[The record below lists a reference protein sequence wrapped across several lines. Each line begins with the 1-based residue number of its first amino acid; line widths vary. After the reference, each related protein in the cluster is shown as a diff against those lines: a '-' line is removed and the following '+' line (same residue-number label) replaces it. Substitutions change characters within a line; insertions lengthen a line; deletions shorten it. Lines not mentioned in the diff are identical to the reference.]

1 MAKLDKNSVQTTLN
15 GVNFTPLENISQSV
29 KVTRAQK
36 AKRQSIPQKKSLLFI
51 KHNGFEYEL
60 LKRGWIKE
68 TEITRHGFEVKFVD
82 DVIDR
87 ILDETNDLHYLLY
100 DENEG

>member
-60 LKRGWIKE
+60 LKAARLK
-68 TEITRHGFEVKFVD
+68 RQ
-82 DVIDR
+82 R
-87 ILDETNDLHYLLY
+87 
-100 DENEG
+100 